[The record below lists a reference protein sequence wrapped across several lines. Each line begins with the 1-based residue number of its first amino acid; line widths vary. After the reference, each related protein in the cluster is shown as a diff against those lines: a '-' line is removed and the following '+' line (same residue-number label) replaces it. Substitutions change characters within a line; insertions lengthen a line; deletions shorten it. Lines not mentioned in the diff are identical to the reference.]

1 MRATAFI
8 PSRFLPSPW
17 RANTATLFS
26 LFLVLAIFPLASCGK
41 KNTGS
46 SVEQKTGPRIKWQYK
61 SAAMAV
67 SHPAI
72 GPDGTIYV
80 GTHDG
85 LLALSPDGKLLWKA
99 GIGEAGTPVIS
110 EDGTIYLD
118 TWHGSLF
125 GASKD
130 GHLVWQPGYGLIG
143 FNAPPALGANTT
155 LYYLNNVSDI
165 YAFRP
170 KQSNEKFWSL
180 DTFREGMLG
189 AETVLPGSAR
199 VGVISTKAAPILTRN
214 DSVILPRQSFL
225 HSLSTSGT
233 PEWDL
238 ELSPGNLGQ
247 AALAEDG
254 TIYVGDDRSVLYAV
268 SSSGSK
274 KWRFDI
280 NGSVQ
285 GSPVIDTAGVVY
297 FTAGAAVYAV
307 NPDGNLKWRFSP
319 LPRLGLSTSPAL
331 AADGTL
337 YVGGDFALIAL
348 SPNGVLKWN
357 LRIYSPT
364 SSPTIGPDGT
374 ICFAC
379 GYGWICAVEDK
390 GSPLMQSA
398 WPKQFHDSANTS
410 NTLPSALTP

>member
-1 MRATAFI
+1 MRVTTPMPNCYAL
-8 PSRFLPSPW
+8 SHR

-26 LFLVLAIFPLASCGK
+26 LLLFLAIFPLASCGK
-41 KNTGS
+41 KDAGALQ
-46 SVEQKTGPRIKWQYK
+46 QKTGPRIKWQYK

-80 GTHDG
+80 GAHEG
-85 LLALSPDGKLLWKA
+85 LLALSPDGRLLWQA

-130 GHLVWQPGYGLIG
+130 GQLIWRPGYGLIG

-155 LYYLNNVSDI
+155 LFYLNNVSDI
-165 YAFRP
+165 YVFRP
-170 KQSNEKFWSL
+170 KQSNEKLWSL

-199 VGVISTKAAPILTRN
+199 VGVTSTKAAPILTRN
-214 DSVILPRQSFL
+214 DSVILPRQNFL
-225 HSLSTSGT
+225 HSVSTGGT

-238 ELSPGNLGQ
+238 ELSPGALGQ

-254 TIYVGDDRSVLYAV
+254 TIYVGDDRSILYAV
-268 SSSGSK
+268 DSSGTK

-280 NGSVQ
+280 SGSVQ
-285 GSPVIDTAGVVY
+285 GSPVIDTVGVVY
-297 FTAGAAVYAV
+297 FTAGDAVYAV

-319 LPRLGLSTSPAL
+319 LQRLGLSTSPVL

-348 SPNGVLKWN
+348 SPDGALQWN
-357 LRIYSPT
+357 LRVYSPT

-374 ICFAC
+374 IYFAC
-379 GYGWICAVEDK
+379 SYSWICAVENK

-398 WPKQFHDSANTS
+398 WPKQFHDLANTS
-410 NTLPSALTP
+410 NSLHSAL